1 MKMLQ
6 NFTVEHSENNK
17 KGREG
22 RQEEGEE
29 KGGKK
34 PKYFRLY
41 QFLKERFKIS
51 VKTKIPSI

>member
-1 MKMLQ
+1 MLQ
-6 NFTVEHSENNK
+6 NFKVEHSENNK

-22 RQEEGEE
+22 RREEGEE

-34 PKYFRLY
+34 PKYSRLY

-51 VKTKIPSI
+51 VKTKIPPI